1 MTISKI
7 KNQLKKFSKDFDLNY
22 DSKWFS
28 YMWISHRLHILI
40 EYIGYC
46 PDPVYMKYGNTPE
59 KRIENISKFIASK
72 DFLACLKRYGGQ
84 VASKEGLAQEI
95 FWINKI
101 KDNKLKSELLAFYK
115 RLKKKLNR
123 TPFIALMTTPR
134 NKKEEA
140 WLLKYCLRHEWIHIL
155 LQKDKIYFQKIK
167 GEYGP
172 YDEGIDEYM
181 GAYLDKSL
189 DNLERFR
196 DEETYSLEKKGWV
209 YAIKFRELLKN
220 SKTPKEKKVILLKL
234 LKSLSKKEHEKR

>member
-1 MTISKI
+1 MAVSDVK
-7 KNQLKKFSKDFDLNY
+7 KQLKKLSKDFNLNY
-22 DSKWFS
+22 DPKWFS
-28 YMWISHRLHILI
+28 YMWISPRLHILI

-59 KRIENISKFIASK
+59 KRIKNISKFVASK

-84 VASKEGLAQEI
+84 VVSKESLTQEI
-95 FWINKI
+95 SWIHKI
-101 KDNKLKSELLAFYK
+101 KDNKLKNELLVFYK

-123 TPFIALMTTPR
+123 SPFIALMTIPR

-167 GEYGP
+167 REYGP

-189 DNLERFR
+189 DILEKFR

-220 SKTPKEKKVILLKL
+220 CPNPKQRKTILLKF
-234 LKSLSKKEHEKR
+234 LKNPK